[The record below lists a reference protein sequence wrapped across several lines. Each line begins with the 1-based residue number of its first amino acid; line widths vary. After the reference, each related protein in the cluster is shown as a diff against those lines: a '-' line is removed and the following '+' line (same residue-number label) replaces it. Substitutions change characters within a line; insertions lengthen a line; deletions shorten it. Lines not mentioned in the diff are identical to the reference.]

1 MNILKI
7 SIFSA
12 CIIGIISSIAEI
24 AMPNGT
30 LRNQMKLI
38 TALILILAVFTP
50 FMGKGFDIDFESL
63 EKFSDA
69 DEYTEMTEEFKSM
82 YLNMSNEKIEETLL
96 NLLRKEN
103 IMAKKVVIDSD
114 YGEYN
119 SLEVKK
125 ATVTGEYFTD
135 SEKKA
140 IREILK
146 ECLPNSDVE
155 ISEVTPSENSSDSE
169 WDKKTSVSTKQ
180 N

>member
-1 MNILKI
+1 
-7 SIFSA
+7 
-12 CIIGIISSIAEI
+12 
-24 AMPNGT
+24 
-30 LRNQMKLI
+30 
-38 TALILILAVFTP
+38 
-50 FMGKGFDIDFESL
+50 
-63 EKFSDA
+63 
-69 DEYTEMTEEFKSM
+69 
-82 YLNMSNEKIEETLL
+82 MSNEKIEETLL